1 MHVLHAPPFNQFTVS
16 SKESNLPSL
25 ELLSI
30 VSMVVDTQTH
40 TNDKTVQNYI
50 YSHTLIQVKL
60 GTFDE
65 IDGLDQH

>member
-1 MHVLHAPPFNQFTVS
+1 MI
-16 SKESNLPSL
+16 
-25 ELLSI
+25 ELFSI